1 MIKSQFLSILYMCMT
16 PMDGVAL
23 LANYTSFLYKG
34 CTLLVAYRSDSS
46 MTSLWSQTTTHGHS
60 GSISYLVSHQLQVS
74 VFLLRDTLPWCLTYA
89 VSCLFCDYS
98 QGVTR
103 MGYSKYL
110 APVSCSIL
118 RDVLVTWLSQF
129 VLVVVL
135 QRDRCSS
142 SNSS

>member
-1 MIKSQFLSILYMCMT
+1 MCMT

-23 LANYTSFLYKG
+23 LANYTPFLYKG

-89 VSCLFCDYS
+89 VSCS
-98 QGVTR
+98 
-103 MGYSKYL
+103 
-110 APVSCSIL
+110 
-118 RDVLVTWLSQF
+118 VLWLLSGCHTYG
-129 VLVVVL
+129 LL
-135 QRDRCSS
+135 
-142 SNSS
+142 